1 MASHVFFFYFL
12 TSTSC
17 VFMSFTMLPLSVL
30 HSLLFAFRPLQF
42 LLCRNDIFFA
52 VQNSHSTA
60 CSSFSLWSRDAVINT
75 ECVKGWM
82 CGLTCCYNLAM
93 SGLFLYLLAWW
104 LLIFSS
110 AMYNLCSPVRIDI
123 RNNIFF
129 SFQGPL
135 SFWQPV
141 CWVSEIG
148 LKQIPDDSVCNLGT
162 CPFSSS
168 QRFHFYIMMC
178 RANRCLSIHS
188 CIPCVAENGWVP
200 GPLTIFLCLWW
211 GWNAII
217 TAVFAKGFRVLRVK
231 GLWRK

>member
-1 MASHVFFFYFL
+1 MAINATVSYLLIHHTFCPDVSNWHILLFLSSPTRIEFVAFSLRQCFCLNGISCVFFYFL

-110 AMYNLCSPVRIDI
+110 AMYNLCSPVRTDI

-135 SFWQPV
+135 SF
-141 CWVSEIG
+141 
-148 LKQIPDDSVCNLGT
+148 
-162 CPFSSS
+162 
-168 QRFHFYIMMC
+168 
-178 RANRCLSIHS
+178 
-188 CIPCVAENGWVP
+188 
-200 GPLTIFLCLWW
+200 
-211 GWNAII
+211 
-217 TAVFAKGFRVLRVK
+217 
-231 GLWRK
+231 